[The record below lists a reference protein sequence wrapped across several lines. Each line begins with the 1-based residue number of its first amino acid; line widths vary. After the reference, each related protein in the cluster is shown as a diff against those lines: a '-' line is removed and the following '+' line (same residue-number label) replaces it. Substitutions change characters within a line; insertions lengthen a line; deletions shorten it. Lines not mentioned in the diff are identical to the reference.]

1 MENKDCKA
9 KALRG
14 VDACVLCMLVSVCVS
29 AYVYVRACEKCVYVR
44 VVACAILKGILFW
57 IMLLINNAN

>member
-14 VDACVLCMLVSVCVS
+14 VDACVFVYACICVCVS
-29 AYVYVRACEKCVYVR
+29 ANVYVRACEKCVYVR
-44 VVACAILKGILFW
+44 VVACAILKGILF
-57 IMLLINNAN
+57 